1 MSDEFVSRAEY
12 DERLKRVDD
21 EQNRQNRRL
30 EKLENIMDTINEL
43 TASVQLLAVRMEAM
57 QKEME
62 KQGARLETIEK
73 EPAENWRSVVK
84 IVISV
89 VVTAV
94 ISFLIAKGGL

>member
-1 MSDEFVSRAEY
+1 MGEENITRGEIEERFHRVEDEN
-12 DERLKRVDD
+12 
-21 EQNRQNRRL
+21 NRQNRRL

-62 KQGARLETIEK
+62 KQGARLETIER

>member
-1 MSDEFVSRAEY
+1 MSDEFVSRNEY
-12 DERLKRVDD
+12 EERLRRVDD
-21 EQNRQNRRL
+21 ENNRQNRRL

>member
-1 MSDEFVSRAEY
+1 MSDEFVSRNEY
-12 DERLKRVDD
+12 EERLKRVDD
-21 EQNRQNRRL
+21 ENNRQNRRL

>member
-1 MSDEFVSRAEY
+1 LGEENITRGEIEERFHRVEDEN
-12 DERLKRVDD
+12 
-21 EQNRQNRRL
+21 NRQNRRL

-62 KQGARLETIEK
+62 KQGVRLETIEK

-94 ISFLIAKGGL
+94 VSFLIAKGGL